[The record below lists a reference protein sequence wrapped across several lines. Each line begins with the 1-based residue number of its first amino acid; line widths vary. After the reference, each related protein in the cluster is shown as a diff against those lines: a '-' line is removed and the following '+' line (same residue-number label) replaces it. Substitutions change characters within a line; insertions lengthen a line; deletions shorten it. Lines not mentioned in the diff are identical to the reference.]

1 MVEENISQG
10 FILKNIDETRNYF
23 VEEIEQNEL
32 ISKKFKMVYKTLNYI
47 EYFLILAST
56 VTGYLSTSAFT
67 SFCDI
72 PRGTTSTTIGL
83 QFFAITLG
91 IKM

>member
-10 FILKNIDETRNYF
+10 FILKNIDETRNCF
-23 VEEIEQNEL
+23 VEEIEQTEL
-32 ISKKFKMVYKTLNYI
+32 ISKKYKKVYKTLNYI
-47 EYFLILAST
+47 KYFLILAST
-56 VTGYLSTSAFT
+56 VTGYLSTSAFA